1 MIQDSM
7 KYYTRLLMTLV
18 LVPTIFSA
26 ASAQDVS
33 TKPGVLKVLIVAGG
47 CCHDYASQT
56 KLLKDGIEQRINADV
71 TVVFNESTETTTTFD
86 IYESDDWADGFDVVI
101 HDECSA
107 KVTDQPY
114 VNRILAAHQSGVPAV
129 NLHCAMHSYRW
140 GDYREPVEN
149 GADNAGWYE
158 MIGVQSA
165 AHGPQSPIDVTYV
178 DADHPITKG
187 FKAWKTIDEELYN
200 NIRVFSGTSVLASGD
215 QLQAPRQ
222 KELKKN
228 PDARPVQAKAA
239 VAWTNLYGP
248 NKTKIFS
255 TTLGHN
261 NETVG
266 DERYLDLIVRG
277 LLWSTGNLSPEGEI
291 AKAYAK

>member
-1 MIQDSM
+1 M